1 MPSTCLGKD
10 YLTLL
15 ISRITKKKLL
25 SLLQSR
31 KSFSIFFPPHIT
43 WNRPPTLYSAIYKF
57 HQHKRSHHPEWI
69 SEESHPST
77 MKSFNFKKYNTF
89 WRTQE
94 FHRSK
99 RTQKIRI
106 GNPIETGKI
115 ENVEKK
121 NNCKSNDQF

>member
-1 MPSTCLGKD
+1 
-10 YLTLL
+10 
-15 ISRITKKKLL
+15 
-25 SLLQSR
+25 
-31 KSFSIFFPPHIT
+31 
-43 WNRPPTLYSAIYKF
+43 
-57 HQHKRSHHPEWI
+57 
-69 SEESHPST
+69 

-99 RTQKIRI
+99 QTQKIRI